1 MPFHSTL
8 SRMFTPKQ
16 IADNLNLSS
25 TAIRNYGRI
34 WSDFLSADANP
45 DPGQPRRYSEDD
57 AAVLATIAALRSK
70 GATPDQI
77 RAALEEG
84 QRLEPARPPVEEGTP
99 ASHDPT
105 NQATDQARAAV
116 NAAEKAIAIYQD
128 RVTAVEAR
136 NQELTDRLILS
147 EARAAAAE
155 RELSIMRELY
165 EAATSTAPASTRPTF
180 WQWLTGGRK

>member
-1 MPFHSTL
+1 
-8 SRMFTPKQ
+8 MFTPKQ

-70 GATPDQI
+70 GATSDQI

-99 ASHDPT
+99 AGHDPT
-105 NQATDQARAAV
+105 DQATDQARAAV

-155 RELSIMRELY
+155 RELEIMRELY

>member
-1 MPFHSTL
+1 
-8 SRMFTPKQ
+8 MFTPKQ

-99 ASHDPT
+99 TNQAT

-155 RELSIMRELY
+155 RELEIMRELY
-165 EAATSTAPASTRPTF
+165 EATVSPAPASTRPTF